1 MRTLCRFLLL
11 VAVLLVFAP
20 ELNAQNTSNKGK
32 EFWVA
37 YPGHIDELSSRLTLF
52 LSADQAT
59 PYKVFI
65 GNVLVDEGAIAS
77 NTCRPIIINPNLRP
91 VYVGSSNVVEPNK
104 AIRVVTERPISLY
117 SIISNSARTGGTLVL
132 PSNTL
137 SKEYYAY
144 TYRNAG
150 TSPGYAQFTIVATE
164 DDTRVEITPK
174 EAERY
179 GNRQAGVPFIITL
192 KKGEIYQYQSG
203 NKGDLTGSHIKS
215 LDGCKSIAVF
225 SGNTWAAF
233 CEDGNSRALSPSG
246 GDNLYQQM
254 FPVNAWG
261 KKFVTAPF
269 YNTINGSS
277 ELLSI
282 IISDDNTVVTV
293 DGSTTIAGG
302 KTLSNPYNRGDVI
315 TFTSRTATVI
325 SASKPI
331 SVAQIQTSQT
341 CNPSNPAVITNNGNA
356 PFPGDPE
363 ITVLNPVEQTLS
375 NITVYTKLQNVPTQI
390 NRYYLNVIIKTA
402 DISSFR
408 LDGSQISGFIPIN
421 SEYSYITIDVT
432 NMPAQLR
439 LTAAGGFSAIAYGY
453 GNVESYAYLAG
464 ANLQDFTF
472 QPVSSVTKQKITSG
486 CLGEPIDLS
495 INLPYKALNLKW
507 EISGEPIFE
516 EANPLE
522 VGVITRDGVLYYV
535 YKYPN
540 VLTYNIAGDYTFKV
554 VATKPTTDNCGST
567 EDLVVDFTVDQEP
580 TAVFEVASEGCQ
592 SAKIQ
597 FTDKSKSNSEVR
609 SIASW
614 EWDFGDGSP
623 KSTVQNPV
631 HEYANPGT
639 YNVVLTVS
647 TDTKCGKVSQPFTIV
662 INPKPLAEFT
672 TALNF
677 CVDKELVITNTSSIA
692 AGGNIKNYT
701 WDFGN
706 GTAPII
712 TNDATPP
719 IFKYTTPGPKTI
731 RLTISSDKDC
741 ISEVYSQTVNIVALP
756 TVDFTMPGYCIND
769 GLAKFTNLS
778 KDHDGTTENLRF
790 EWNFG
795 DGLPT
800 DVQSTAFNGEHTYA
814 APGIYTVTLKVFN
827 EYGCQ
832 AEVKTKQFTA
842 NPFVEK
848 ADFTIQN
855 EANLCSGKDVII
867 NNTSTILPPGKI
879 LKIEVYK
886 DFVNEPSNFITITN
900 PQSEDIVLSYPKF
913 GGMASRTFKIK
924 LIAYSGESCFKEE
937 IKTIEIKPTPML
949 LFGAIPDA
957 CLNQGI
963 LNISSARETSGLTG
977 TGIYSGTGIISP
989 DGQFDPSLTGIGT
1002 FPITYT
1008 YTSNLGGACQ
1018 EVITQNITVKP
1029 APSIL
1034 LPNIVYVLAGGEV
1047 ELPAT
1052 VDGTSMTYKWSPALG
1067 LNRDDILNPIASP
1080 EKDTEYTVT
1089 GTNELLCSVTAKVFV
1104 KVLEGV
1110 SIPNSFS
1117 PNGDS
1122 VNDLWNIKYL
1132 ETYPKATV
1140 EVFSRNGTR
1149 VFYSTGYKNP
1159 FDGNYQNQQLPVG
1172 VYYYI
1177 VDPRNGRKRL
1187 TGSLTIIR

>member
-1 MRTLCRFLLL
+1 MRALCRLFFF
-11 VAVLLVFAP
+11 VAALLVFSP
-20 ELNAQNTSNKGK
+20 KLNAQNTSNKGK

-37 YPGHIDELSSRLTLF
+37 YTGHIDELSSRLTLF
-52 LSADQAT
+52 LSADLAT
-59 PYKVFI
+59 PYQVFI
-65 GNVLVDEGAIAS
+65 GDVLVDEGAIAA
-77 NTCRPIIINPNLRP
+77 NTCRPVIINPNLRP
-91 VYVGSSNVVEPNK
+91 VYIGSSNETEINK
-104 AIRVVTERPISLY
+104 AIRVVTEKPISLY

-150 TSPGYAQFTIVATE
+150 SSPGYAQFTIIATE
-164 DDTRVEITPK
+164 NDTRIEITPK
-174 EAERY
+174 EAERN
-179 GNRQAGVPFIITL
+179 GNRAAGQTFIITL
-192 KKGEIYQYQSG
+192 QKGEIYQYQSS
-203 NKGDLTGSHIKS
+203 NRGDLTGSHIKS

-233 CEDGNSRALSPSG
+233 CENGSSRSLNPSG

-269 YNTINGSS
+269 YNTTNGSS

-282 IISDDNTVVTV
+282 IVSDDNTIVTV
-293 DGSTTIAGG
+293 DGSSTIAGG
-302 KTLSNPYNRGDVI
+302 QTLSNPYNRGDVI
-315 TFTSRTATVI
+315 TFPSRAATVI

-341 CNPSNPAVITNNGNA
+341 CNPANPAIISNNA
-356 PFPGDPE
+356 SVAFPGDPE

-390 NRYYLNVIIKTA
+390 TKYYLNIIIKTA
-402 DISSFR
+402 DINSFR
-408 LDGSQISGFIPIN
+408 LDGNPVSGFIPIN
-421 SEYSYITIDVT
+421 AEYSYITIDVT

-495 INLPYKALNLKW
+495 INLPYKPLNLRW
-507 EISGEPIFE
+507 EISGEPILE
-516 EANPLE
+516 LANPVE
-522 VGVITRDGVLYYV
+522 VDEITRDGVVYYV
-535 YKYPN
+535 YNYPN
-540 VLTYNIAGDYTFKV
+540 VLTYTIAGDYTFKV
-554 VATKPTTDNCGST
+554 VATKPTTDSCGST

-580 TAVFEVASEGCQ
+580 TAAFEVTSEGCQ
-592 SAKIQ
+592 SSKIQ
-597 FTDKSKSNSEVR
+597 FNDKSKSNSEVR

-623 KSTVQNPV
+623 KSTAQNPI

-647 TDTKCGKVSQPFTIV
+647 TDTKCGKVSEPFTII
-662 INPKPLAEFT
+662 INPKPLANFT

-677 CVDKELVITNTSSIA
+677 CVDRELIITNSSSIA
-692 AGGNIKNYT
+692 TGGNIKNYT

-706 GTAPII
+706 GTAPIV
-712 TNDATPP
+712 TTDPAPP
-719 IFKYTTPGPKTI
+719 VFKYASPGTKTI
-731 RLTISSDKDC
+731 KLTVTSDKDC
-741 ISEVYSQTVNIVALP
+741 ISEVFSQTVNIVALP
-756 TVDFTMPGYCIND
+756 IVDFTMPGYCIND
-769 GLAKFTNLS
+769 GLAKFTNLT
-778 KDHDGTTENLRF
+778 KDHDGTTTNLRF
-790 EWNFG
+790 EWDFG
-795 DGLPT
+795 DVISADNQAT
-800 DVQSTAFNGEHTYA
+800 SFNGEHIYIT
-814 APGIYTVTLKVFN
+814 PGIYTVTLKVFN
-827 EYGCQ
+827 QYGCQ
-832 AEVKTKQFTA
+832 AEVKTQQFTA

-867 NNTSTILPPGKI
+867 NNTSTILAPGKI

-886 DFVNEPSNFITITN
+886 DLDNEPLNFITINN
-900 PQSEDIVLSYPKF
+900 PQGEDIVLSYPKF
-913 GGMASRTFKIK
+913 GGLTSRTFKIK
-924 LIAYSGESCFKEE
+924 LIAYSGVSCFEEE

-949 LFGAIPDA
+949 LFDAIPDA

-963 LNISSARETSGLTG
+963 ININSARETSGLTG

-989 DGQFDPSLTGIGT
+989 NGQFDPSLTGIGT

-1008 YTSNLGGACQ
+1008 YTSNLSGACQ
-1018 EVITQNITVKP
+1018 EVITQNIIVKP

-1034 LPNIVYVLAGGEV
+1034 LPDVVYVLAGGQIEIPAVV
-1047 ELPAT
+1047 EGAN
-1052 VDGTSMTYKWSPALG
+1052 MTYKWSPALG
-1067 LNRDDILNPIASP
+1067 LNKDDILNPIASP
-1080 EKDTEYTVT
+1080 EKDTEYTII
-1089 GTNELLCSVTAKVFV
+1089 GTNDLLCSVTAKVLV

-1110 SIPNSFS
+1110 TVPNSFS

-1149 VFYSTGYKNP
+1149 VFFSTGYKNP

-1177 VDPRNGRKRL
+1177 VDPKNGRKRL